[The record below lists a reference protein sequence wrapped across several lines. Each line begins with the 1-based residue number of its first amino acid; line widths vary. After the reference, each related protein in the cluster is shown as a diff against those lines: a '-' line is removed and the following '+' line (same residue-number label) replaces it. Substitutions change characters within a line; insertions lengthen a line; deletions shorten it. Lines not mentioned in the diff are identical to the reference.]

1 MESSLVIEK
10 NASSIG
16 RLTSSLAQYG
26 SALVILSIIM
36 IVVIVWVVKQ
46 DGFAS
51 PDGVIA
57 SKKSRQGVRSDST
70 FNKSMNLKDLE
81 NAVAS
86 INKQASTK

>member
-1 MESSLVIEK
+1 
-10 NASSIG
+10 
-16 RLTSSLAQYG
+16 
-26 SALVILSIIM
+26 
-36 IVVIVWVVKQ
+36 
-46 DGFAS
+46 
-51 PDGVIA
+51 VIA